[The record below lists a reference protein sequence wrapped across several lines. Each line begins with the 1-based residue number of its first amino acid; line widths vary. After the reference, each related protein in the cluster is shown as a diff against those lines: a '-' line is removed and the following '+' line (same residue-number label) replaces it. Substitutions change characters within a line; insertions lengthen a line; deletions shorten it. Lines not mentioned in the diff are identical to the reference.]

1 MAALTLDGCAP
12 ASAPKPS
19 PSPPPTQSEDR
30 CLLSADSTQWLDT
43 VTVALSSP
51 LDLSHAPVPTNQ
63 DERLVFRQLF
73 PALVRL
79 DCRGE
84 LRPGL
89 ATSWHTDSTGRI
101 WTFALRDGA
110 QFADGSSLT
119 ARSIETDW
127 SRRAGALREAGL
139 DSVQVI
145 DDHTVRLT
153 MKDSR
158 DSLPR
163 ALADPLWSVVPSSM
177 ATRLSGTRLTVSLG
191 PGRPI
196 LEITAPGTRD
206 LRDALD
212 AGADLVVSGD
222 PQVIDY
228 AARTTELN
236 SYLLPWDRTYVLLQ
250 HAGTPPVTAAL
261 DSSLKLS
268 LVQDVV
274 QTDARPSANQLWW
287 NSSPCSVEIS
297 MEATAPTGPRLVY
310 QQNDPVA
317 RKLAERLVAIAE
329 DQHPLSA
336 LAMDPSRFAAGLE
349 QGGDRGYIVAIPLQ
363 SASPCRES
371 AEWTRRGRLYPLIDT
386 RQRAI
391 VRRGSPALTVDW
403 DGTPRFLSE
412 ADLQQETSR

>member
-1 MAALTLDGCAP
+1 M
-12 ASAPKPS
+12 
-19 PSPPPTQSEDR
+19 
-30 CLLSADSTQWLDT
+30 
-43 VTVALSSP
+43 
-51 LDLSHAPVPTNQ
+51 SHAPVPTNQ

-79 DCRGE
+79 DCQGE
-84 LRPGL
+84 LRPAL
-89 ATSWHTDSTGRI
+89 ATSWHTDSTGRS

-119 ARSIETDW
+119 ARSIEIDW

-139 DSVQVI
+139 DSVRVI
-145 DDHTVRLT
+145 NDHTIRLT
-153 MKDSR
+153 MNDPR

-163 ALADPLWSVVPSSM
+163 AFADPLWSVVSTSLV
-177 ATRLSGTRLTVSLG
+177 TRMSGARLTVSLG
-191 PGRPI
+191 PGQPI
-196 LEITAPGTRD
+196 LEIAATGTGD

-212 AGADLVVSGD
+212 VGADLVFSGD

-228 AARTTELN
+228 AARTSELD

-250 HAGTPPVTAAL
+250 HPGTQPPTAAL

-274 QTDARPSANQLWW
+274 QTDARPSMSQQWW
-287 NSSPCSVEIS
+287 NSSSCSVEIS
-297 MEATAPTGPRLVY
+297 MKATAPTVPRIVY
-310 QQNDPVA
+310 QQTDPVA

-329 DQHPLSA
+329 DQPPLSA
-336 LAMDPSRFAAGLE
+336 VAVDPLRFAAELE
-349 QGGDRGYIVAIPLQ
+349 RGGNRGYILGIPLQ

-371 AEWTRRGRLYPLIDT
+371 AKWTRRGRLYPLIDT
-386 RQRAI
+386 RQHVI

-403 DGTPRFLSE
+403 DGTPRFLVE
-412 ADLQQETSR
+412 TDLQQETSR

>member
-1 MAALTLDGCAP
+1 
-12 ASAPKPS
+12 
-19 PSPPPTQSEDR
+19 
-30 CLLSADSTQWLDT
+30 
-43 VTVALSSP
+43 
-51 LDLSHAPVPTNQ
+51 VPTTQ

-84 LRPGL
+84 LRPAL
-89 ATSWHTDSTGRI
+89 ATSWHADSTGRS

-153 MKDSR
+153 MKGSR

-163 ALADPLWSVVPSSM
+163 AFADPLWSVASSSM
-177 ATRLSGTRLTVSLG
+177 ATRLSGNRLTVSLG

-196 LEITAPGTRD
+196 LEITVPDTRD

-212 AGADLVVSGD
+212 AGADVVVSGD

-228 AARTTELN
+228 AARTSELN
-236 SYLLPWDRTYVLLQ
+236 SFLLPWDRTYVLLE
-250 HAGTPPVTAAL
+250 HWGTQGLTAAL
-261 DSSLKLS
+261 DSTMKLS
-268 LVQDVV
+268 LVRDVV
-274 QTDARPSANQLWW
+274 QSDARPSSNRQWW
-287 NSSPCSVEIS
+287 NSSPCSVEIPL
-297 MEATAPTGPRLVY
+297 AVTIPTGSRIVY
-310 QQNDPVA
+310 QQTDPLA

-329 DQHPLSA
+329 DQPRLSA
-336 LAMDPSRFAAGLE
+336 LAVDPLRFAAELQRGE
-349 QGGDRGYIVAIPLQ
+349 DRGYIVAIPLQ

-371 AEWTRRGRLYPLIDT
+371 ALWTRRGRLYPLIDT
-386 RQRAI
+386 RQHAI
-391 VRRGSPALTVDW
+391 VRRGTPALTVDW